1 MNETKKEALL
11 KKESSAKLVVDYAK
25 SGWDD
30 ELKRFYSI
38 DDKLSKLLRFITG
51 VLVIF
56 STFLTWLYVH
66 INEFNGLFHYLVL
79 GSSFVSLVSLLSAM
93 LQAYNGTQL
102 MVFVRPRMSSAV
114 IGLLDLGQEES
125 AKLIA
130 ETYLEAISKHREQ
143 MKAKEKCFDI
153 SYKDVILALSM
164 FVTSLFL
171 LIIIKGI

>member
-66 INEFNGLFHYLVL
+66 INEFNGLFH
-79 GSSFVSLVSLLSAM
+79 
-93 LQAYNGTQL
+93 
-102 MVFVRPRMSSAV
+102 
-114 IGLLDLGQEES
+114 
-125 AKLIA
+125 
-130 ETYLEAISKHREQ
+130 
-143 MKAKEKCFDI
+143 
-153 SYKDVILALSM
+153 
-164 FVTSLFL
+164 
-171 LIIIKGI
+171 